1 MKKIIKCFGLIIAVF
16 CLFKTTVSAGSLSIS
31 ASTSSVTVG
40 GKVII
45 TVKANNVAGTIS
57 LSSSNGSVLSGGA
70 TGVWVD
76 NEIKTFSFQANSAG
90 NATITLTPTNLA
102 DYDTNDVYTA
112 SKSVTVTV
120 KEKQIVVLS
129 SDSSLSGLS
138 VENATLSPDFSSSTK
153 EYSVSLEPET
163 TSININA
170 TANHSGAS
178 ISGAGAREVTD
189 GDNRLEVVVTAEN
202 GTTSTYVINAN
213 VKEYD
218 PIKVNI
224 DNKEYT
230 VVRKKSQLTA
240 PNNYTE
246 TTVKLGEEE
255 VPAFTSEITK
265 FVLIGLKD
273 SEGNI
278 NLYIYDEKDKTYTLY
293 KEYGFS
299 KVVLF
304 PMELKEIP
312 KNYHKTKITYN
323 DQEITAYKANDKS
336 GYALIY
342 GMNVETGKINTYMY
356 DSVEDTLQIYNTEEV
371 DLLNEQIEQ
380 MGKLIL
386 AIGMA
391 VIILVIVIFICII
404 IIKKGKNKP
413 YDSKHGKSKKELK
426 KEKKEQKKMAK
437 LEDDEISVTAIKK
450 TF

>member
-1 MKKIIKCFGLIIAVF
+1 M
-16 CLFKTTVSAGSLSIS
+16 
-31 ASTSSVTVG
+31 
-40 GKVII
+40 
-45 TVKANNVAGTIS
+45 
-57 LSSSNGSVLSGGA
+57 
-70 TGVWVD
+70 
-76 NEIKTFSFQANSAG
+76 
-90 NATITLTPTNLA
+90 
-102 DYDTNDVYTA
+102 
-112 SKSVTVTV
+112 
-120 KEKQIVVLS
+120 
-129 SDSSLSGLS
+129 
-138 VENATLSPDFSSSTK
+138 
-153 EYSVSLEPET
+153 
-163 TSININA
+163 
-170 TANHSGAS
+170 
-178 ISGAGAREVTD
+178 
-189 GDNRLEVVVTAEN
+189 
-202 GTTSTYVINAN
+202 
-213 VKEYD
+213 
-218 PIKVNI
+218 
-224 DNKEYT
+224 
-230 VVRKKSQLTA
+230 TA

-404 IIKKGKNKP
+404 IIIKKGKNKP